1 MTLAFTLSL
10 APLQYPM
17 VAFALAFAVV
27 VAAAVAA
34 AAVAA
39 SAVVVLA
46 QGFDTVINAVVGFSL
61 NFPRYQPF
69 RIVFAVCLGGTVSTI
84 RQGFY
89 AGTTNGFA
97 VGPCLWQ
104 TVFVDVKAD
113 NVGDADD
120 VS

>member
-27 VAAAVAA
+27 VVA